1 MFKFRIVP
9 KKNPQ
14 TKEIKY
20 YAHGEAVTPVRLEDV
35 ADEISRSCTVNRA
48 DIKAVLSALDD
59 ALIRYMVNGQ
69 SVRLGDLGSFH
80 PRISS
85 HGAEEAQDF
94 KTAMIKGIHVRYTP
108 SAKIKYLLR
117 SPQVVYQRIV
127 DPDVVSGEG

>member
-1 MFKFRIVP
+1 MFKYRIVP

-20 YAHGEAVTPVRLEDV
+20 YAQGEAVTPVRLDDV

-85 HGAEEAQDF
+85 YGAEEEKDF
-94 KTAMIKGIHVRYTP
+94 KTAMIKGMHVRYTP
-108 SAKIKYLLR
+108 SAKIRYLLR
-117 SPQVVYQRIV
+117 SPQVVYQRIA
-127 DPDVVSGEG
+127 DPDAVSGEE

>member
-1 MFKFRIVP
+1 MFKYRVIP

-14 TKEIKY
+14 TKEVKF
-20 YAHGEAVTPVRLEDV
+20 YAQGEAVTPVHLDEV

-59 ALIRYMVNGQ
+59 ALIGYMVNGQ

-85 HGAEEAQDF
+85 EGIEEEKDF
-94 KTAMIKGIHVRYTP
+94 KTSMIKALHVRYTP

-117 SPQVVYQRIV
+117 GPKVSFQKIA
-127 DPDVVSGEG
+127 DVSEG

>member
-1 MFKFRIVP
+1 MFKYRVIP

-14 TKEIKY
+14 TKEVKF
-20 YAHGEAVTPVRLEDV
+20 YAQGEAVTPVHLEAV

-85 HGAEEAQDF
+85 EGIEQEKDF
-94 KTAMIKGIHVRYTP
+94 KKSMIKCMHVRYTP
-108 SAKIKYLLR
+108 SAKIKHLLR
-117 SPQVVYQRIV
+117 GPQVTYQTV
-127 DPDVVSGEG
+127 GEESEG